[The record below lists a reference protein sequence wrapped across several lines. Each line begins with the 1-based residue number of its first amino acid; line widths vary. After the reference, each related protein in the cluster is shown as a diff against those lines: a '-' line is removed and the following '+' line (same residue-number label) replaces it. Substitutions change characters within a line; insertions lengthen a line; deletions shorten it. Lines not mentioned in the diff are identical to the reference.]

1 MVSDFGVSWLDL
13 LYGDKMIGV
22 ALGGVIAI
30 VIAIGVLL
38 ILAMKL
44 ILGLVTFGFYTS
56 PVWGGYLIWRK
67 YYGDAG
73 VSSCGD

>member
-1 MVSDFGVSWLDL
+1 MVGDFRVDWLDCI
-13 LYGDKMIGV
+13 YGGQMIGV

-30 VIAIGVLL
+30 AIAIGVLI

-44 ILGLVTFGFYTS
+44 AVALVTLGFYTS

-67 YYGDAG
+67 YYGEPRIG
-73 VSSCGD
+73 SCGD

>member
-1 MVSDFGVSWLDL
+1 MVSDFRVDWLDCV
-13 LYGDKMIGV
+13 YGGKMIGV

-30 VIAIGVLL
+30 GIAIGVLL

-44 ILGLVTFGFYTS
+44 VLGLVTFGFYTS

-67 YYGDAG
+67 YYGESRIG
-73 VSSCGD
+73 TCGD